1 MTKEAFLQASGLVE
15 LMKELKSIAKMVN
28 GQEGKVSFTLNVTNG
43 ESSQQTP
50 MSVEL
55 STKVLEKMVLIKE
68 DLEKEFESL

>member
-55 STKVLEKMVLIKE
+55 STKVLEKMALVKE